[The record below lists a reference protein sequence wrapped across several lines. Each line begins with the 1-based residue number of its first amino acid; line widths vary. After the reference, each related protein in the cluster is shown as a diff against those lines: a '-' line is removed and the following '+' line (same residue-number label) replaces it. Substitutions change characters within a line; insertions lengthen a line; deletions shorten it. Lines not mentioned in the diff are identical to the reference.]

1 MEQTDKSIEQ
11 LEDEAKKA
19 SEALQTAAEKLESA
33 KKELESKPD
42 DEKLKK
48 KVDGLEKAMQTA
60 KTKVVETAKAV
71 EDTKKALKDAQDEN
85 AKKETPKDGGDNPKS
100 ADGGGSG
107 EKKIRLRV
115 RSKTG
120 KPSYFRAGL
129 RFTPVDAEYEV
140 SEDVAEI
147 LKNDPWLDG
156 KTAGGRERSLEYTTK
171 FPPARDFAIAK
182 LAVKELLQNKIAA
195 TNQIP
200 QRVWLVQ
207 TRADCKNR
215 IHWKYRLCSPQRN
228 CKGGRRQIHCRLPMT
243 AILTPS
249 A

>member
-1 MEQTDKSIEQ
+1 MDKSIEQ
-11 LEDEAKKA
+11 LEEDAKKA
-19 SEALQTAAEKLESA
+19 SEALEAAFEKLESA
-33 KKELESKPD
+33 QKELESKPD

-100 ADGGGSG
+100 ADGGSG
-107 EKKIRLRV
+107 EKKVRLRV

-129 RFTPVDAEYEV
+129 RFTPVEAEYEV

-156 KTAGGRERSLEYTTK
+156 KSVE
-171 FPPARDFAIAK
+171 
-182 LAVKELLQNKIAA
+182 
-195 TNQIP
+195 
-200 QRVWLVQ
+200 
-207 TRADCKNR
+207 
-215 IHWKYRLCSPQRN
+215 
-228 CKGGRRQIHCRLPMT
+228 
-243 AILTPS
+243 
-249 A
+249 

>member
-19 SEALQTAAEKLESA
+19 SEALEAAFEKLESA
-33 KKELESKPD
+33 QKELKSKSD

-71 EDTKKALKDAQDEN
+71 EDAKKALKTAQDRN
-85 AKKETPKDGGDNPKS
+85 AEKETPKDGGGDNPKI
-100 ADGGGSG
+100 ADGDDSG

-129 RFTPVDAEYEV
+129 RFTPVEAEYEV
-140 SEDVAEI
+140 SEDVTEI
-147 LKNDPWLDG
+147 LENDPWLDV
-156 KTAGGRERSLEYTTK
+156 KTVE
-171 FPPARDFAIAK
+171 
-182 LAVKELLQNKIAA
+182 
-195 TNQIP
+195 
-200 QRVWLVQ
+200 
-207 TRADCKNR
+207 
-215 IHWKYRLCSPQRN
+215 
-228 CKGGRRQIHCRLPMT
+228 
-243 AILTPS
+243 
-249 A
+249 

>member
-1 MEQTDKSIEQ
+1 MDKSIEQ
-11 LEDEAKKA
+11 LEEDAKKA
-19 SEALQTAAEKLESA
+19 SEALQAAAEKLESA
-33 KKELESKPD
+33 QKELEASPED
-42 DEKLKK
+42 GSLKK
-48 KVDGLEKAMQTA
+48 KVQGLTLAHKNAAEKAEAAQ
-60 KTKVVETAKAV
+60 
-71 EDTKKALKDAQDEN
+71 KALKDAQGGDAEKSDEK

-100 ADGGGSG
+100 ADDGGSG

-129 RFTPVDAEYEV
+129 RFTPVEAEYEV

-200 QRVWLVQ
+200 QRVWRVQ
-207 TRADCKNR
+207 TRADYKNR
-215 IHWKYRLCSPQRN
+215 IH
-228 CKGGRRQIHCRLPMT
+228 
-243 AILTPS
+243 
-249 A
+249 

>member
-1 MEQTDKSIEQ
+1 MEQTDKTIEQ
-11 LEDEAKKA
+11 LEDETKKA
-19 SEALQTAAEKLESA
+19 SEALEAAFEKLESA
-33 KKELESKPD
+33 QKELESKPD

-85 AKKETPKDGGDNPKS
+85 AKKETPKDGGGDNPKS
-100 ADGGGSG
+100 ADDGGSG
-107 EKKIRLRV
+107 EKKVRLRV

-129 RFTPVDAEYEV
+129 RFTPVEAEYEV

-156 KTAGGRERSLEYTTK
+156 KTAGGRERSFEYTTK

-182 LAVKELLQNKIAA
+182 LATMEFEGCFLSK
-195 TNQIP
+195 
-200 QRVWLVQ
+200 QRVLPAKLGRTARTVYIGNIFYAV
-207 TRADCKNR
+207 R
-215 IHWKYRLCSPQRN
+215 
-228 CKGGRRQIHCRLPMT
+228 KGTAKAGGGKFTAACR
-243 AILTPS
+243 
-249 A
+249 

>member
-19 SEALQTAAEKLESA
+19 SEALEAAFEKLESA
-33 KKELESKPD
+33 QKELESKPD

-85 AKKETPKDGGDNPKS
+85 AKKETPKDGGDNPES
-100 ADGGGSG
+100 ADDGGSG

-182 LAVKELLQNKIAA
+182 LAVMEFEGRFLSK
-195 TNQIP
+195 
-200 QRVWLVQ
+200 QRVLRAKLVV
-207 TRADCKNR
+207 
-215 IHWKYRLCSPQRN
+215 CSRSVYIGN
-228 CKGGRRQIHCRLPMT
+228 IFYAVRKGTATAGGGKFTSACR
-243 AILTPS
+243 
-249 A
+249 